1 MSNTKLT
8 CNIAN
13 DMLPLY
19 ADGVLSEESKRAVT
33 EHLEKCSKCQQ
44 ALTDM
49 NTEIDSMKDIPDT
62 DSGLFKRV
70 QKRFKKM
77 YLLRTIIAIVL
88 ISILWVIANLYI
100 VNHYEPVNPKAQTDY
115 IEECLEVVMIDGTYY
130 LQQTDFFAQGEIV
143 LLVCENGEI
152 NFYLGENGIRS
163 LGLVDGWMITPKY
176 QQLINPEAM
185 SEITK
190 INYCKPDGTVITTL
204 WQAGDDITE
213 LKTDN

>member
-8 CNIAN
+8 CDIAN

-19 ADGVLSEESKRAVT
+19 VDEVLSEESKRAVT
-33 EHLEKCSKCQQ
+33 AHLEKCPKCHQ

-49 NTEIDSMKDIPDT
+49 NAEIDGMPDIPDT

-70 QKRFKKM
+70 QKGFRKM
-77 YLLRTIIAIVL
+77 YLLRTVIVIL
-88 ISILWVIANLYI
+88 TIGILWLAANIYI
-100 VNHYEPVNPKAQTDY
+100 VNHYEPVNPKAQADY
-115 IEECLEVVMIDGTYY
+115 IDECLDVVIIDGTYY

-143 LLVCENGEI
+143 LLSCENEEI

-163 LGLVDGWMITPKY
+163 LGLVEGGMITPKY

-185 SEITK
+185 NGVTK

-204 WQAGDDITE
+204 WQTGDAITE
-213 LKTDN
+213 LKAAN